1 MVTPGVTATPCA
13 FTGTLVAPR
22 MLVPVSQFHSGIK
35 APPDSILCSPGH
47 RFICIIGVAVLD
59 ELLLVNP
66 LAQMGDRRREGDD
79 EGTSE
84 TREQHACSRYRDQVN

>member
-1 MVTPGVTATPCA
+1 MSRLRQHALRIHRDAGGTEDAGAGVTIPQWNK
-13 FTGTLVAPR
+13 G
-22 MLVPVSQFHSGIK
+22 
-35 APPDSILCSPGH
+35 PPDSILCSPGH
-47 RFICIIGVAVLD
+47 RVICIIGVAVLD